1 MNILKSFLKKRC
13 LKENIKVLK
22 KPIKKNK
29 LSASK
34 QGRYSKYLKPF
45 SYLVDLGIING
56 SLFLFEINITNTYLF
71 SLYISVFW
79 ILMSFRN
86 NFYEVHRYSKITQI
100 ITLIITQ
107 IAIFALILYAF
118 IGVFKQPNISRL
130 ALGQYLI
137 AVSTFITF
145 FKFLVFYLLN
155 RYRIAFGGN
164 LRQVVVVGDT
174 DKTRQL
180 INIFNKRLEFG
191 YKFKKQFI
199 IEEDNFSLQNCITY
213 VVENDI
219 DEIYASIAELS
230 NKQINKLIDFAD
242 NNLKELKFIPDNKD
256 IYAKKLKYEY
266 YDYIPIISL
275 RDIPLQVPI
284 NKFVKRVFDILVS
297 SAVIIF
303 LLSWLTPILAILIK
317 LESKGSVFF
326 KQTRNGFNYKEFDCY
341 KFRSMTPN
349 KEAHIYQVTKGDN
362 RITNVGKVIRKTS
375 IDELPQFFNVLFGD
389 MSVVGPRPHMV
400 SHTNMYA
407 ESVDKFMVRH
417 FVKPGITGLAQV
429 SGFRGEVESEKDIIN
444 RVKYDIFYVENWSLL
459 LDIKIS
465 VQTLINALRGEEKA
479 Y

>member
-1 MNILKSFLKKRC
+1 LSSF
-13 LKENIKVLK
+13 
-22 KPIKKNK
+22 
-29 LSASK
+29 K

-56 SLFLFEINITNTYLF
+56 SIFLFEINITNIYLF
-71 SLYISVFW
+71 SLYISVCW
-79 ILMSFRN
+79 IMISFRN
-86 NFYEVHRYSKITQI
+86 NFYEVQRYTKIVNIT
-100 ITLIITQ
+100 TLILAQ
-107 IAIFALILYAF
+107 LAFFALILYAF

-130 ALGQYLI
+130 ALAEYLLFV
-137 AVSTFITF
+137 AFAITF

-155 RYRIAFGGN
+155 KYRSALGGN
-164 LRQVVVVGDT
+164 LRNVVVIGDT
-174 DKTRQL
+174 DKTKQL

-199 IEEDNFSLQNCITY
+199 IKDDDFSLQNCIIY
-213 VVENDI
+213 IVENKI
-219 DEIYASIAELS
+219 DEIYASVAELS

-275 RDIPLQVPI
+275 RDIPLKVPL
-284 NKFVKRVFDILVS
+284 NKFSKRLFDILVS
-297 SAVIIF
+297 SSVIIF
-303 LLSWLTPILAILIK
+303 LLSWLTPLLAILIK
-317 LESKGSVFF
+317 LESKGPVFF
-326 KQTRNGFNYKEFDCY
+326 KQSRNGFNYKEFDCY

-349 KEAHIYQVTKGDN
+349 KEAHLYQVRKGDN
-362 RITNVGKVIRKTS
+362 RITKIGKFIRKTS

-429 SGFRGEVESEKDIIN
+429 SGFRGEVETDKDIIN
-444 RVKYDIFYVENWSLL
+444 RVKYDIFYIENWSLL
-459 LDIKIS
+459 LDIKITI
-465 VQTLINALRGEEKA
+465 QTIFNTLKGDEKA